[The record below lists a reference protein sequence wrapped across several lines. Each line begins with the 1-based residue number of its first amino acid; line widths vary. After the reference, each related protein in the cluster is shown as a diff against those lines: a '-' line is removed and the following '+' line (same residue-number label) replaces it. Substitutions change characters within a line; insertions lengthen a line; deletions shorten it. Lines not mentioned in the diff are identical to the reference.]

1 MTVKE
6 AQRRTADVLGRTG
19 GTIGQGL
26 DKAREKAREKAGRG
40 VVVVRAKAAEGV
52 GTAREK
58 AGPRLE
64 RAAKVTGRR
73 LRMARDRAG
82 KGLGARRAR
91 AGKTIK
97 GTRRTV
103 GFWIAGEKPKSRA
116 RRIGAGIAIGA
127 AGAAAAFFLDPVS
140 GKRRRRVAKDWTVAR
155 FRDLS
160 QQGGRVGRSIAA
172 RSAGTIQ
179 SIRHRRDAG
188 LPENDQVLAHKVQS
202 ELFQKIDLSS
212 GQIVINAEE
221 GLVILR
227 GQVEQADD
235 IAAIEMQVRR
245 IEGVRDVSN
254 LLHLPGQPAPTQR

>member
-6 AQRRTADVLGRTG
+6 AQRKTVDVVGRTG

-26 DKAREKAREKAGRG
+26 GKAREKAGRG
-40 VVVVRAKAAEGV
+40 VIVVRAKAAEGV

-64 RAAKVTGRR
+64 RAADVTGRR
-73 LRMARDRAG
+73 LRIARERAG
-82 KGLGARRAR
+82 KELEARRAR
-91 AGKTIK
+91 AGKTLK

-103 GFWIAGEKPKSRA
+103 GFWIAGEKPKSRT
-116 RRIGAGIAIGA
+116 RRIGAGIAIAA

-140 GKRRRRVAKDWTVAR
+140 GKRRRRVARDWTAAR

-160 QQGGRVGRSIAA
+160 ERGGRMGKSITA
-172 RSAGTIQ
+172 RGAGTIQ
-179 SIRHRRDAG
+179 SIRHRRDAR
-188 LPENDQVLAHKVQS
+188 LPENDQVLAHKVES
-202 ELFQKIDLSS
+202 ELFQKIDLPS

-227 GQVEQADD
+227 GQVDEADD
-235 IAAIEMQVRR
+235 IARIETQVRL

-254 LLHLPGQPAPTQR
+254 LLHLPGQPAPTRR